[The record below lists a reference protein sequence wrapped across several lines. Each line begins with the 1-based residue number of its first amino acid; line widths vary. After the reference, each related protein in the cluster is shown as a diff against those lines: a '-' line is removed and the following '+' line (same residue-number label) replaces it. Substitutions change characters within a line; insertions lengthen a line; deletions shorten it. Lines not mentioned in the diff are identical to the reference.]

1 MRVILSRVDQSEKKD
16 LMLVQ
21 QKAADLGYFIHSTKE
36 NIDNNR

>member
-1 MRVILSRVDQSEKKD
+1 MRIILSRVDQSEKN